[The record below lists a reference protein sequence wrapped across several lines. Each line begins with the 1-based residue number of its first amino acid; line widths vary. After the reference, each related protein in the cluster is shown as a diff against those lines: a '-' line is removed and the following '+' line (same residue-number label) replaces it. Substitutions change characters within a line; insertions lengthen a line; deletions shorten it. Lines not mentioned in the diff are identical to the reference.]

1 MNSYGDIYYSHCV
14 CKNIRTIVFVLRKNH
29 SKSKLFKLRLLLGSD

>member
-1 MNSYGDIYYSHCV
+1 MGIFIIVIACV
-14 CKNIRTIVFVLRKNH
+14 KIIRTIVVLRKNH